1 MRFFFPVILPL
12 MLMVHCAMAQNCT
25 VIGQTPQSAFPICG
39 TKELKQASVPL
50 CAGRRINMPSCRD
63 ANPPTEFT
71 DRNPFWYKF
80 TCYQAG
86 TLGFTITPNDLGDDY
101 DWQLFDVTGRNLDE
115 VYTNASIQV
124 AGNWS
129 EIEGLTG
136 ANNTG
141 TRLMNCEGRAYPKW
155 SSMPALQAGHD
166 YLLLVSHFTNTQ
178 SGYELAFGGG
188 TAMITDPKTGEF
200 SLAEYRCLNNRIT
213 VKFNKLFRCNTL
225 AANGS
230 DFVLAGSTA
239 NIISATGV
247 NCGSGFDMDSAVL
260 TLDRPLP
267 AGNYTL
273 RIKTGSD
280 GNTLLDAC
288 DNPIAVGRSIAISVP
303 VPQAVPFDRIA
314 PVGCKPDRIR
324 VLLSSP
330 VLCRSVAANGSDFR
344 ISGTGPVVNVVTA
357 TTSCAGQLTDT
368 IELLLDGPV
377 YLEGNFRIDLV
388 RGTDGNTLV
397 SECSVETP
405 LGQMVPFMTRDTVNA
420 RFDNRVRL
428 DCTYDT
434 IFLRHNGAHGVNSWN
449 WTFEDGDTRNTQS
462 PIKVYSLFGQKTVS
476 LKVSNGVCEAE
487 HTENILLDNTLTA
500 AFTIG
505 TPVLCPLDMATFTNQ
520 SIGNI
525 TGQRWDF
532 GFGPGTRLVT
542 PQPFRFPMNSREQ
555 VYQVKLIVTDNLMC
569 EDTAI
574 HTLKTV
580 PSCRVAVPTAFTP
593 NNDGVND
600 FLYPLNGYKTADLVF
615 RVFARSGQLVFE
627 SRSWTQ
633 KWDGKINGSP
643 AMVGTYAWMLEYTD
657 TELGN
662 RVFQKGVATLLR

>member
-1 MRFFFPVILPL
+1 MRFFFLVICPL
-12 MLMVHCAMAQNCT
+12 MLTAHIAAAQACT
-25 VIGQTPQSAFPICG
+25 QIGQTPQSAFPICG

-50 CAGRRINMPSCRD
+50 CAGRKINMPSCRD
-63 ANPPTEFT
+63 AVPPTEFT

-86 TLGFTITPNDLGDDY
+86 TLGFTITPNDLSDDY

-115 VYTNASIQV
+115 VYTNPGIQV

-155 SSMPALQAGHD
+155 SSMPTLQVGHD

-188 TAMITDPKTGEF
+188 SAVITDPKPGEF
-200 SLAEYRCLNNRIT
+200 TRAAYRCLNNRIT

-230 DFVLAGSTA
+230 DFLIAGTNA
-239 NIISATGV
+239 VVTSAAGV
-247 NCGSGFDMDSAVL
+247 NCGNGFDMDSVVL

-273 RIKTGSD
+273 QVKTGSD

-288 DNPIAVGRSIAISVP
+288 DNPIAAGRSIAINVP

-314 PVGCKPDRIR
+314 PVGCKPDMIR
-324 VLLSSP
+324 VLLSDAVRCS
-330 VLCRSVAANGSDFR
+330 SVAADGSDFR
-344 ISGTGPVVNVVTA
+344 ITGTGPAVAVVAAGTKC
-357 TTSCAGQLTDT
+357 SGQLTDT
-368 IELLLDGPV
+368 IDLLLNGPV
-377 YLEGNFRIDLV
+377 YLEGNYRIDLI
-388 RGTDGNTLV
+388 RGADGNTLI
-397 SECSVETP
+397 SECGVETA
-405 LGQMVPFMTRDTVNA
+405 LGQMVPFTTKDTVNA
-420 RFDNRVRL
+420 TFNNRVRL
-428 DCTYDT
+428 DCVYDT
-434 IFLRHNGAHGVNSWN
+434 IFLHHDGAHGVNTWN
-449 WTFEDGDTRNTQS
+449 WSFEDGDTRTEQS
-462 PIKVYSLFGQKTVS
+462 PVKVYTVFGQKTAT

-487 HTENILLDNTLTA
+487 HTENILLDNTLIA

-505 TPVLCPLDMATFTNQ
+505 TPVLCPLDLATFTNE
-520 SIGNI
+520 STGNI
-525 TGQRWDF
+525 TGHRWDF

-542 PQPFRFPMNSREQ
+542 PQPFRFPMTARDQ
-555 VYQVKLIVTDNLMC
+555 VYQVRLIVTDNLQC
-569 EDTAI
+569 EDTAV

-600 FLYPLNGYKTADLVF
+600 FLYPLNGYKTADLLF
-615 RVFARSGQLVFE
+615 RVFARNGQLVFE
-627 SRSWTQ
+627 SRNWAQ

-643 AMVGTYAWMLEYTD
+643 APVGTYAWVLEYTD
-657 TELGN
+657 TELGE